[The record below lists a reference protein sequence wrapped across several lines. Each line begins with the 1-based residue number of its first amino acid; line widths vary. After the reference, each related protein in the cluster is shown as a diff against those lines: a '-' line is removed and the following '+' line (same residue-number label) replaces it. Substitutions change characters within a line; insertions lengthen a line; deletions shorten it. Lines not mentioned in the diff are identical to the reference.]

1 MSPETNPPSM
11 STPVPQRLYAACDER
26 GARKLGHLAL
36 SA

>member
-1 MSPETNPPSM
+1 MFPETDPLSM
-11 STPVPQRLYAACDER
+11 SGPVRQRICDMR